1 MSGRNKEFDEG
12 SALADATEVFWVK
25 GYESAS
31 TEDLL
36 QAMGINK
43 GSMYNTFGNKR
54 ELFRQVFDEFSKKS
68 AARIKATFEKHKDP
82 VDAVKEIYRDVTRPA
97 DPIEHQKGCFFI
109 KILSEM
115 SGMDEEMAAIARE
128 KLLEVEAIYLTYMKK
143 GVKEGYL
150 KGNIPPETLAK
161 YLVNMWNGIS
171 ISRRIY
177 GKKDLEKMVEL
188 NLEIF
193 KGA

>member
-1 MSGRNKEFDEG
+1 
-12 SALADATEVFWVK
+12 
-25 GYESAS
+25 
-31 TEDLL
+31 
-36 QAMGINK
+36 MGINK

-68 AARIKATFEKHKDP
+68 AAHIKATFGKHKNP

-128 KLLEVEAIYLTYMKK
+128 KLLEVEAIYLTYLKK
-143 GVKEGYL
+143 AVKEGYL

-161 YLVNMWNGIS
+161 YLINMWNGIS

>member
-1 MSGRNKEFDEG
+1 MSGRNKEFDER

-43 GSMYNTFGNKR
+43 GSMYNAFGNKR
-54 ELFRQVFDEFSKKS
+54 ELFRQVFDDFSKKS
-68 AARIKATFEKHKDP
+68 AAQIKATFDKHKNP
-82 VDAVKEIYRDVTRPA
+82 VDAVKEMFRDVTRPA
-97 DPIEHQKGCFFI
+97 DPIAHQKGCFFI

-115 SGMDEEMAAIARE
+115 SGMNEELAAVARQ
-128 KLLEVEAIYLTYMKK
+128 KLLDVEAIYLTYMKK

-161 YLVNMWNGIS
+161 YLVNMWNGLN

-177 GKKDLEKMVEL
+177 GRKDLEKMVEL

>member
-1 MSGRNKEFDEG
+1 MSGRNKEFNES
-12 SALADATEVFWVK
+12 SALSDAAEVFWVK

-43 GSMYNTFGNKR
+43 GSMYNAFGNKR
-54 ELFRQVFDEFSKKS
+54 ELFRQVFDAFSQRS
-68 AARIKATFEKHKDP
+68 TVAIKAIFDKHKNP
-82 VDAVKEIYRDVTRPA
+82 VDAVKEVFRDVARPA
-97 DPIEHQKGCFFI
+97 DLQAHKKGCFYI

-115 SGMDEEMAAIARE
+115 SGMDDELAEVARQ
-128 KLLEVEAIYLTYMKK
+128 KLLDVEGIYLTYMKK
-143 GVKEGYL
+143 AVKEGYL

-161 YLVNMWNGIS
+161 YLVNMWNGLS

-177 GKKDLEKMVEL
+177 GRKDLEKLIEL